1 VSKKI
6 EFKKW
11 AADLPLDERLA
22 HAHGSLQGTSNVA
35 HFLVR
40 LHETNRIVL
49 YSDTLS
55 RQVPTSYAANAYN
68 NFTRALLEIELVRLC
83 SLWDPARQ
91 DAFSIPTVI
100 DLIDGE
106 VVECLARAIAG
117 HYDRLGDKPLLIGID
132 DEEERR
138 QTWEALKRVSRRDG
152 QEQYDRT
159 RRIAWNTIRLA
170 RLVASSKVLKNVR
183 NFRNKNIAHATAL
196 TDHERKSGPVPRPKG
211 GDEGRLL
218 HVTLKILERLDL
230 CIRGVLV
237 NWSDSEQIARKDAE
251 ALWQGVTIKVLR

>member
-1 VSKKI
+1 M
-6 EFKKW
+6 
-11 AADLPLDERLA
+11 
-22 HAHGSLQGTSNVA
+22 
-35 HFLVR
+35 
-40 LHETNRIVL
+40 RI
-49 YSDTLS
+49 T
-55 RQVPTSYAANAYN
+55 
-68 NFTRALLEIELVRLC
+68 NFTRAFLEIELVRLC

-159 RRIAWNTIRLA
+159 RRIAWDTIRLA